1 MSIRDVMDTS
11 WEDLM
16 GVLGTMEM
24 SEQEE
29 VLDLADFL
37 ESQDFTNKRLR
48 NIIELYKGGGRYV
61 SKRKGA

>member
-16 GVLGTMEM
+16 GVLRTMET

-37 ESQDFTNKRLR
+37 ESL
-48 NIIELYKGGGRYV
+48 
-61 SKRKGA
+61 

>member
-1 MSIRDVMDTS
+1 MMDTS

-16 GVLGTMEM
+16 RVLGSLET

-37 ESQDFTNKRLR
+37 ESL
-48 NIIELYKGGGRYV
+48 
-61 SKRKGA
+61 

>member
-16 GVLGTMEM
+16 EVLGSLET

-37 ESQDFTNKRLR
+37 ESL
-48 NIIELYKGGGRYV
+48 
-61 SKRKGA
+61 